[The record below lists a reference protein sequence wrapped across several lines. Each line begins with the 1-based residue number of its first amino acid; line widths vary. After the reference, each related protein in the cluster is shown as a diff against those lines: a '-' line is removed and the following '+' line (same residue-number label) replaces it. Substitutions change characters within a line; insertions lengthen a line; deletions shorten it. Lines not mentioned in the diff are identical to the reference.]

1 MNISILGD
9 GAWGTALAL
18 LALQKQHNVTLW
30 GAFPEYIEDM
40 RKTGVN
46 SQFLPGITL
55 PDELCLEADMATVL
69 AAPDIIIGAIPVQH
83 LRGILEQAAAKK
95 LPAKTK
101 AIYVNVGKGIEL
113 RSKLRPGQLVAEHL
127 GKRVFYTTLSGP
139 SHAEEVARRVP
150 TAVVVAGCEPEPA
163 EIVQNTLMN
172 ENFRIYTSRDV
183 TGVELGGALKNV
195 YALAAGI
202 CDGLELGDNSKAAL
216 ITRAIAE
223 MGRLGK
229 ALGGN
234 PETFAGLSGIGDLIV
249 TCNSR
254 HSRNR
259 HVGEALGRGQSLEN
273 IQAEM
278 GKVVAEGVKTTNGAY
293 ELARDNQVSAPII
306 DEVFAVLYNAK
317 SPRAAVEDLMQREP
331 KPEHPVP

>member
-18 LALQKQHNVTLW
+18 LALQNQHNVTLW

-40 RKTGVN
+40 RKTRVN

-55 PDELCLEADMATVL
+55 PAELCLESNIAKVL
-69 AAPDIIIGAIPVQH
+69 AAPDIIIGATPVQY
-83 LRGILEQAAAKK
+83 LRGVLEQAAAKK
-95 LPAKTK
+95 LPAN
-101 AIYVNVGKGIEL
+101 AIYVNVSKGIEL
-113 RSKLRPGQLVAEHL
+113 NTKLRPGQLVAEHL
-127 GKRVFYTTLSGP
+127 GKRVLYTTLSGP

-150 TAVVVAGCEPEPA
+150 TAAVVAGLEPKPA
-163 EIVQNTLMN
+163 ETVQNALMN

-229 ALGGN
+229 ALGGH

-259 HVGEALGRGQSLEN
+259 HVGEALGRGQSLQD

-306 DEVFAVLYNAK
+306 DEVYTVLYNNK
-317 SPRAAVEDLMQREP
+317 SPRRAVQDLMQREP